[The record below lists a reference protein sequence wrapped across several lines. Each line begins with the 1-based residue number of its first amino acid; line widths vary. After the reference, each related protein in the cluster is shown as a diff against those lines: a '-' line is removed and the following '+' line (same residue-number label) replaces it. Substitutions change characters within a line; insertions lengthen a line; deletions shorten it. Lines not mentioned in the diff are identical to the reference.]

1 MQALCVSAARQGSR
15 ACPKVTTE
23 PPLLSGR
30 LPGSQ
35 KEEPR
40 SHRHSTAPGHMV
52 DTGSSY
58 FLLSWMLTSS
68 SCPPL
73 FFHLLFPKLM
83 LLGFSSF
90 INKDKITWK
99 CQGVGGGGAAM
110 LRGHPDLQTVG

>member
-1 MQALCVSAARQGSR
+1 MQALPVSAARQGSR

-23 PPLLSGR
+23 SPLLFGR

-40 SHRHSTAPGHMV
+40 SHRHSTALGHTV

-68 SCPPL
+68 FCPP
-73 FFHLLFPKLM
+73 FFSIFCSPKLM
-83 LLGFSSF
+83 LLGFSS
-90 INKDKITWK
+90 
-99 CQGVGGGGAAM
+99 C
-110 LRGHPDLQTVG
+110 L